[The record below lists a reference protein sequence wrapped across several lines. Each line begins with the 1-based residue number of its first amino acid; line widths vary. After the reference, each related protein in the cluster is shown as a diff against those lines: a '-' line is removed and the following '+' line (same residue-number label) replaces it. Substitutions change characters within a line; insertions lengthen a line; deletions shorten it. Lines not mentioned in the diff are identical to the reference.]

1 MVVISA
7 YFSGSETGMM
17 TLNRY
22 RLRHM
27 AKQGN
32 RSAKRVEKLLRKP
45 DRLISLVLIG
55 NNLVN
60 ILASALGTIVGM
72 RLYGD
77 AGVAIA
83 TGVLTFV
90 VLVFAEVLPKTIAAL
105 YPEKVAYPSSF
116 LLAPLQILMMPL
128 VWLLNAITRML
139 MRMMGI
145 KTDIVVSGSLSK
157 EELRTIVH
165 ESRSQISRRNQDM
178 LLSVLDLEKMTVD
191 DIMVP
196 RSEIIGIDI
205 NDDWKSILRQL
216 SHSPHGRI
224 VLYRDSLDDAI
235 SMLRVREAWRLM
247 SEKKEF
253 TKETMLRAADEIY
266 FVPEGTPLSTQLVKF
281 QRNKKKVGLVV
292 NEYGDIQGLV
302 TVEDI
307 LEEIVGDFTTS
318 MSPTLAEEV
327 TPQNDGSVI
336 IDGTANV
343 REINKAF
350 NWHLPEDDARTVNG
364 VILEA
369 RECGGVKKRPG
380 IRMLGRDLLRKQK
393 LSFCL
398 RYSHHRRTN
407 RTTVQRITF
416 LHNAQYVTWRNV
428 IRFHHC
434 DGLMHIWVQWDVGF
448 GDHFNA
454 KLTHNIQ
461 HRLQRQLN
469 TFNHRGHIRVSFIS
483 HFQRTIQAINHRQQF
498 VDEFLQREFVSFF
511 NIQFSTT
518 TQVFHFGFYAQNAV
532 TFTGL
537 GFSQLSFEIRNFF
550 IARIHLLSRSF
561 WLNCLNLFVLIH
573 DNFFRGLPLRRF
585 LFFTTHEFLRVFFA
599 FISLT
604 SLIMGISFRVS
615 REALTL
621 SSIFAT
627 RTSEK

>member
-1 MVVISA
+1 MEHISTTTLIIILIIMVVISA

-128 VWLLNAITRML
+128 VWLLNTI
-139 MRMMGI
+139 MRLMGI

-178 LLSVLDLEKMTVD
+178 LLSVLDLEKVSVD

-196 RSEIIGIDI
+196 RNEIIGIDI
-205 NDDWKSILRQL
+205 NDDWKSIERQL
-216 SHSPHGRI
+216 THSPHGRI

-247 SEKKEF
+247 AEKKEF
-253 TKETMLRAADEIY
+253 TKEMMLRAADEIY
-266 FVPEGTPLSTQLVKF
+266 YVPEGTPLSTQLIKF

-369 RECGGVKKRPG
+369 LEEIPVAGTRVRIEQYDIDILDVQENMIKQVKVVPVK
-380 IRMLGRDLLRKQK
+380 
-393 LSFCL
+393 
-398 RYSHHRRTN
+398 
-407 RTTVQRITF
+407 
-416 LHNAQYVTWRNV
+416 
-428 IRFHHC
+428 
-434 DGLMHIWVQWDVGF
+434 
-448 GDHFNA
+448 
-454 KLTHNIQ
+454 
-461 HRLQRQLN
+461 
-469 TFNHRGHIRVSFIS
+469 
-483 HFQRTIQAINHRQQF
+483 
-498 VDEFLQREFVSFF
+498 
-511 NIQFSTT
+511 
-518 TQVFHFGFYAQNAV
+518 
-532 TFTGL
+532 
-537 GFSQLSFEIRNFF
+537 
-550 IARIHLLSRSF
+550 
-561 WLNCLNLFVLIH
+561 
-573 DNFFRGLPLRRF
+573 PLR
-585 LFFTTHEFLRVFFA
+585 ESVA
-599 FISLT
+599 
-604 SLIMGISFRVS
+604 
-615 REALTL
+615 E
-621 SSIFAT
+621 
-627 RTSEK
+627 